1 MKGIVFPSAESTQVS
16 IFSAIELDGL
26 ATLRPSTS
34 TPTGTGLLSLS
45 NWSAPGLQ
53 KQKKKLKLDQRQK
66 EVIMPLGLQV
76 ERLTTGL

>member
-1 MKGIVFPSAESTQVS
+1 MGLQPLGLQLPLLLELAYFPFQT
-16 IFSAIELDGL
+16 
-26 ATLRPSTS
+26 
-34 TPTGTGLLSLS
+34 
-45 NWSAPGLQ
+45 GLQ